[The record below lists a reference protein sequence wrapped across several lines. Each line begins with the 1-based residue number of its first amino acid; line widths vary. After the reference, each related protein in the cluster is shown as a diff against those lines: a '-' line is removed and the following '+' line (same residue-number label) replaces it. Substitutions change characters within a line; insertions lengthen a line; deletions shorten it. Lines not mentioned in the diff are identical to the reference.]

1 MKKPTQQH
9 AAGLAM
15 AKEVVTSQ
23 GVCAS
28 DLPAMLDALIEEA
41 IASPSGRPA
50 LMELFELVRELRKAG
65 ATTSRRLDKTDYDR
79 GIGFALVLVLK
90 RIKALR

>member
-9 AAGLAM
+9 AAGLVM
-15 AKEVVTSQ
+15 AKEVVTRE
-23 GVCAS
+23 GTCVS
-28 DLPAMLDALIEEA
+28 DLPAMLETLINEA
-41 IASPSGRPA
+41 IASPVGRPA
-50 LMELFELVRELRKAG
+50 LMELFDLVRELRKAG
-65 ATTSRRLDKTDYDR
+65 ATTSPSLHKTEYER